1 MKCARFGSGSKKGT
15 LTSPTI
21 TIDGDCILTFKVAPW
36 SEESCSITISADNN
50 AITIADTSFGE
61 MKMLQWNTY
70 QTEISGKGKFSLIF
84 TPSQN
89 RFFMDEVLITKK
101 ELDEP
106 VPTTIKTATTEG
118 KRQPT
123 YTLDGRRT
131 ASGNKARG
139 PIVVNGRKV
148 ISTK

>member
-1 MKCARFGSGSKKGT
+1 M
-15 LTSPTI
+15 
-21 TIDGDCILTFKVAPW
+21 
-36 SEESCSITISADNN
+36 TISTTNAN

-61 MKMLQWNTY
+61 MKKQQWNTY

-84 TPSQN
+84 TPSTN

-101 ELDEP
+101 EQDEP
-106 VPTTIKTATTEG
+106 VPTTIKTATADG
-118 KRQPT
+118 KQLPA

-131 ASGNKARG
+131 ASGSKARG